1 MGAGTSGEARR
12 DAFIPGPVVWCHGVV
27 VGFRAN
33 WAGVLTEI
41 DSAFVPGSRASER
54 REPDLAYSLECDKMR
69 GLYAVSI
76 GSQELIRTPDLNRL
90 LKFLKLH
97 VQHAIAESAVERLF
111 VHAGA
116 VAWRGKA
123 ILLPGHSGSGKSILV
138 RELICAG
145 AVYLS
150 DEFAVLDPDG
160 LVHPFARPLSLRTNL
175 GKIDCPVG
183 ELGVRTATD
192 RLPVGMVAFTK
203 YKPQGTFRPVRLTP
217 GVAVL
222 ELLKHFVAV
231 RANPAK
237 AMRIARAVTSD
248 CLVVSFVRGEAR
260 SSAALLLNRLDEFAS
275 FCEKRKKE
283 NSNVPAGQGNR
294 TDY

>member
-1 MGAGTSGEARR
+1 MGGETRR

-54 REPDLAYSLECDKMR
+54 HEPDLAYSLECDKMR

-76 GSQELIRTPDLNRL
+76 GSQELFETPDLNRL

-123 ILLPGHSGSGKSILV
+123 ILLPGHSGSGKSMLV

-145 AVYLS
+145 AAYLS

-175 GKIDCPVG
+175 GKVDCPVS
-183 ELGVRTATD
+183 ELGVRTAAEP
-192 RLPVGMVAFTK
+192 LSVGMVAFTR
-203 YKPQGTFRPVRLTP
+203 YKPRGTFRPVRLTP
-217 GVAVL
+217 GVALL
-222 ELLKHFVAV
+222 ELLKHFVTV
-231 RANPAK
+231 RANPGK
-237 AMRIARAVTSD
+237 AMRIAGAITSN
-248 CLVVSFVRGEAR
+248 CLVVSSVRGEAR
-260 SSAALLLNRLDEFAS
+260 SSAALLLNRLDEFTS
-275 FCEKRKKE
+275 FCEQPKEE
-283 NSNVPAGQGNR
+283 NSNVPAGQVNR
-294 TDY
+294 ADY

>member
-1 MGAGTSGEARR
+1 MSEEARR
-12 DAFIPGPVVWCHGVV
+12 DAFIPGPVVCCHGVV

-33 WAGVLTEI
+33 WAGVLTEL
-41 DSAFVPGSRASER
+41 DSEFIPGSRASEG
-54 REPDLAYSLECDKMR
+54 REPDLAYSLECDQSR

-76 GSQELIRTPDLNRL
+76 GAQELIRTPDLNRL

-123 ILLPGHSGSGKSILV
+123 ILLPGHSGSGKSTLV

-145 AVYLS
+145 AEYLS

-160 LVHPFARPLSLRTNL
+160 LVHPFARPLSLRTNH
-175 GKIDCPVG
+175 GKVDCPVG
-183 ELGVRTATD
+183 ELGVRTATEP
-192 RLPVGMVAFTK
+192 LPVGMVAFTK
-203 YKPQGTFRPVRLTP
+203 YKPQGIFRPVRLTP

-222 ELLKHFVAV
+222 ELLKHFVTV
-231 RANPAK
+231 RTNPAK
-237 AMRIARAVTSD
+237 AMLVARAVTSD
-248 CLVVSFVRGEAR
+248 CLVVSSVRGDAV
-260 SSAALLLNRLDEFAS
+260 SSAPLLLNRLDEFTS
-275 FCEKRKKE
+275 FFEQPKKE
-283 NSNVPAGQGNR
+283 NSNVPTGQGNR
-294 TDY
+294 TDC